1 MERYAELLADPGYSF
16 QGGVLIEKGVR
27 GHTSGRVFPGKFR
40 DAMGAAEYLCPVVK
54 DDEFTRRLTAA
65 E

>member
-1 MERYAELLADPGYSF
+1 MGRYARLLADFGYSF
-16 QGGVLIEKGVR
+16 RGGVLIGKGIR
-27 GHTSGRVFPGKFR
+27 GHTSDRVFPGKFR
-40 DAMGAAEYLCPVVK
+40 DAMDAAEHLCPIIK

>member
-1 MERYAELLADPGYSF
+1 MERYAGLLADFGHSF
-16 QGGVLIEKGVR
+16 RGGVLIGKGLR
-27 GHTSGRVFPGKFR
+27 GHASDRVVPGKFR
-40 DAMGAAEYLCPVVK
+40 DAMDAAEHLCPIVK

>member
-1 MERYAELLADPGYSF
+1 MERYARLLADFGYSF
-16 QGGVLIEKGVR
+16 RGGVLIEKGVR
-27 GHTSGRVFPGKFR
+27 GRTSDRVFPGKFR
-40 DAMGAAEYLCPVVK
+40 DATGAAEHLCPVIK